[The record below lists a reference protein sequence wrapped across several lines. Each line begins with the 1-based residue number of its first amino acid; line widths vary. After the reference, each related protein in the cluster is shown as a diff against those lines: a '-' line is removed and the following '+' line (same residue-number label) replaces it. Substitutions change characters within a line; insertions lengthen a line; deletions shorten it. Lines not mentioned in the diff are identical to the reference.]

1 MGSGLE
7 RTAVVASIALKE
19 DERLSGRDKNRDER
33 GGREWH
39 SNLRASRSEAVLG
52 NDRTGYS
59 HGGL

>member
-1 MGSGLE
+1 M
-7 RTAVVASIALKE
+7 VASIALKE